1 MFNFIED
8 QLSSFRSCFSRSAAY
23 RWFVVI
29 IVGLMARTDFLGV
42 TSIIRCLALSPDRY
56 ESLLHFF
63 RSDALSIRHLR
74 QAWFRLVSKSG
85 FLFTLNS
92 RTILLGD
99 GTKHPK
105 EGRYMP
111 GVKKL
116 FQESDDSS
124 KPSYIFGHMFGGIA
138 ALLHRG
144 GRFFALPLNL
154 DIQDGLAGTASWDQ
168 DGGFRALSH
177 VIQMIRNGYGAASSF
192 GLSYLVLDRYFL
204 SVPALEELAR
214 LNRCCHLLDLITRAK
229 SSCTAY
235 ELPENAARRR
245 GRPRKKGAP
254 VKLNTLFQGR
264 ASDFIPTQVLMY
276 GKNETVE
283 YLCLDLLWG
292 KKLYK
297 KLRFVLVKSG
307 KGNSILVSTDLSL
320 DPAGIIEA
328 YAHRFKIECTFRE
341 FKQQIGG
348 FCYHF
353 WTKAMPKIKKYGKK
367 TDASGLSGV
376 EDCQHRKRILK
387 TVEATERFVL
397 CAGIA
402 MGIVQMMALTPSI
415 AETARKHRYLRTA
428 SGHKVSEATVL
439 EYLRKN
445 IFRLLYLNR
454 HSEISQLILSL
465 QVPESST
472 KEEQMSA

>member
-1 MFNFIED
+1 MLNFIED
-8 QLSSFRSCFSRSAAY
+8 QLSSFKSCFSRSAAY
-23 RWFVVI
+23 RWFVVV

-42 TSIIRCLALSPDRY
+42 TSIIRCLAVSPGCY

-63 RSDALSIRHLR
+63 RSDAFSIQHLR
-74 QAWFRLVSKSG
+74 RAWFRLVSQSAS
-85 FLFTLNS
+85 LFTLNS
-92 RTILLGD
+92 RTLLLGD
-99 GTKHPK
+99 GTKYPK

-111 GVKKL
+111 GVKRL
-116 FQESDDSS
+116 FQESEDSS

-138 ALLHRG
+138 AVLHRG
-144 GRFFALPLNL
+144 GCFFALPLNMN
-154 DIQDGLAGTASWDQ
+154 IQDGLAGTASWNQ
-168 DGGFRALSH
+168 EGGFRDLSH
-177 VIQMIRNGYGAASSF
+177 IIQMIRNGYEVASSF

-204 SVPALEELAR
+204 SVPALEELDR
-214 LNRCCHLLDLITRAK
+214 LNQHCHLLDIVTRAK
-229 SSCTAY
+229 YSCTAY

-245 GRPRKKGAP
+245 GRPRKKGSP
-254 VKLNTLFQGR
+254 VKLNTLFQR
-264 ASDFIPTQVLMY
+264 RSSDFTRAQVLMY
-276 GKNETVE
+276 GKKETVE

-297 KLRFVLVKSG
+297 QLRFVLVKSR
-307 KGNSILVSTDLSL
+307 KGNSILVSTDLAL
-320 DPAGIIEA
+320 APAGIIEA

-367 TDASGLSGV
+367 TETSGLSGV
-376 EDCQHRKRILK
+376 EGCQRRKRILK

-402 MGIVQMMALTPSI
+402 MGITQMMALTPSI
-415 AETARKHRYLRTA
+415 AETVRKHRYLRTA
-428 SGHKVSEATVL
+428 SKHKVSEATVL

-465 QVPESST
+465 QVPESSADL
-472 KEEQMSA
+472 KQMSA

>member
-1 MFNFIED
+1 MLNFIEN
-8 QLSSFRSCFSRSAAY
+8 QLSSFKSCFSRSAAY
-23 RWFVVI
+23 RWFVVV
-29 IVGLMARTDFLGV
+29 IVGLLARTDFLGV
-42 TSIIRCLALSPDRY
+42 TSIIRCLAISPSRY

-63 RSDALSIRHLR
+63 RSDAFSIQDLR
-74 QAWFRLVSKSG
+74 QTWLRLVSKSG
-85 FLFTLNS
+85 TLFTFNS
-92 RTILLGD
+92 RTLLLGD

-116 FQESDDSS
+116 FQESGDSS
-124 KPSYIFGHMFGGIA
+124 KPSYLFGHMFGGIA
-138 ALLHRG
+138 AVLHRG
-144 GRFFALPLNL
+144 GCFFALPLTMS
-154 DIQDGLAGTASWDQ
+154 IQDGLSETAAWSKSCAS
-168 DGGFRALSH
+168 RALSH
-177 VIQMIRNGYGAASSF
+177 IIQMVRNGYGAAASL

-204 SVPALEELAR
+204 SVPALEELDR
-214 LNRCCHLLDLITRAK
+214 LNQHCHLLDTITRAK

-235 ELPENAARRR
+235 ELPENTARRR
-245 GRPRKKGAP
+245 GRPRKKGTP
-254 VKLNTLFQGR
+254 VKLNTLFQDR
-264 ASDFIPTQVLMY
+264 ASDFTRAQVLMY
-276 GKNETVE
+276 GKRETVE

-297 KLRFVLVKSG
+297 KLRFVLVKSR
-307 KGNSILVSTDLSL
+307 KGNCIFVSTDLAL
-320 DPAGIIEA
+320 EPAEIIEA

-341 FKQQIGG
+341 FKQHIGG

-367 TDASGLSGV
+367 EEASGLSDV
-376 EDCQHRKRILK
+376 EDCRRRNRILK
-387 TVEATERFVL
+387 TVEDTERFVL
-397 CAGIA
+397 CASIA
-402 MGIVQMMALTPSI
+402 MGITQMMALTPSI
-415 AETARKHRYLRTA
+415 AETVRKHRYLRTA

-465 QVPESST
+465 QVPESSAGG
-472 KEEQMSA
+472 EQMPA